1 MDFLQAGAVSLV
13 PLDSETDSHVDVYL
27 RGHSNPEMRA
37 TGPYEGPYTRSQ
49 AYDRVTEIQDE
60 DTTLVCAISAEGE
73 TVGIVGTYIGDER
86 ARVAGL
92 YYLVLPE
99 YQGNGYAT
107 EAARLLTGFAFV
119 DLNAQKIAATV
130 IASNAASER
139 VLEKLGFQQEGR
151 RRNQMYK
158 DGKYRDVTEWGLLE
172 SEFDDER
179 DSTERDTPE

>member
-37 TGPYEGPYTRSQ
+37 TGPYEG
-49 AYDRVTEIQDE
+49 
-60 DTTLVCAISAEGE
+60 TTLVCAISAEGE

-107 EAARLLTGFAFV
+107 EAARLLTEFAFV

>member
-27 RGHSNPEMRA
+27 REHSNPEMRA

-107 EAARLLTGFAFV
+107 EAARLLTEFAFV

-158 DGKYRDVTEWGLLE
+158 DVTEWGLLE